1 MAVSSIV
8 LPTPADVEQLHP
20 AEVLRWAFDAFAVEN
35 VAVTSSFEDA
45 VLAHLAVSVDPGA
58 DIVLLD
64 TQYLFAETWWLA
76 EQMRDRFGINL
87 RVVTPL
93 PAVQRDNLWQRDIEA
108 CCAVRKVEPLQRA
121 LAGKAA
127 WVTGVRR
134 ADGPTRANTPVV
146 SFDINRN
153 LVKINPLAA
162 WTDDDMALY
171 AEINDL
177 PANPLTERGYPS
189 IGCWPCT
196 RPVAAGEDR
205 RGGRWAGTA
214 KTECGLHA

>member
-1 MAVSSIV
+1 VSLLHS
-8 LPTPADVEQLHP
+8 PDNVEQLHP
-20 AEVLRWAFDAFAVEN
+20 SEVLRWAFDTYGVEN
-35 VAVTSSFEDA
+35 VAITSSFEDA
-45 VLAHLAVSVDPGA
+45 VLVHLAVSVDPSA

-76 EQMRDRFGINL
+76 EEMQKRFGVNL
-87 RVVTPL
+87 RVVTPR
-93 PAVQRDNLWQRDIEA
+93 PEIERDNLWQTDVEA
-108 CCAVRKVEPLQRA
+108 CCAVRKVEPLNRA
-121 LAGKAA
+121 LDRKAA

-134 ADGPTRANTPVV
+134 ADGPTRANAPVV

-153 LVKINPLAA
+153 LVKINPLAT

-177 PANPLTERGYPS
+177 PANPLTARGYPS

-196 RPVAAGEDR
+196 RPVAEGEDR
-205 RGGRWAGTA
+205 RGGRWAGNA
-214 KTECGLHA
+214 KTECGLHV

>member
-1 MAVSSIV
+1 MTA
-8 LPTPADVEQLHP
+8 LTTPPGLETMHP
-20 AEVLRWAFDAFAVEN
+20 QEVLRWAFDVHGTAGIV
-35 VAVTSSFEDA
+35 VTASFEDA
-45 VLAHLAVSVDPGA
+45 VLVHLVHTVAPRA

-64 TQYLFAETWWLA
+64 TQYLFAETLWYA
-76 EQMRDRFGINL
+76 EELRRRFDLDL
-87 RVVTPL
+87 RVVRPL
-93 PAVQRDNLWQRDIEA
+93 ADVRPDNRWQTDVEG
-108 CCAVRKVEPLQRA
+108 CCGVRKVEPLQRSM
-121 LAGKAA
+121 AGRSA

-146 SFDINRN
+146 GFDIGRN
-153 LVKINPLAA
+153 IVKVNPLAT
-162 WTDDDMALY
+162 WSDDDMALY
-171 AEINDL
+171 AQLNDL

-205 RGGRWAGTA
+205 RGGRWAGLG

>member
-1 MAVSSIV
+1 M
-8 LPTPADVEQLHP
+8 LQTPTNVEQLHP
-20 AEVLRWAFDAFAVEN
+20 TEVLRWAFDTFGVGN

-45 VLAHLAVSVDPGA
+45 VLVHLAVSVDPAA

-64 TQYLFAETWWLA
+64 TQYLFAETWWLV
-76 EQMRDRFGINL
+76 EQMQNRFNAKV
-87 RVVTPL
+87 RVISPR
-93 PAVQRDNLWQRDIEA
+93 PEVQRDNLWQTDVEA
-108 CCAVRKVEPLQRA
+108 CCAVRKVEPLARS
-121 LAGKAA
+121 LDGKAA

-134 ADGPTRANTPVV
+134 VDGPTRANTPVA
-146 SFDINRN
+146 SYDINRN

-177 PANPLTERGYPS
+177 PANPLSARGYPS

-205 RGGRWAGTA
+205 RGGRWSGSA
-214 KTECGLHA
+214 KTECGLHV

>member
-1 MAVSSIV
+1 MNLLRA
-8 LPTPADVEQLHP
+8 PANVEALHP
-20 AEVLRWAFDAFAVEN
+20 TEVLRWAFDTHGVDN
-35 VAVTSSFEDA
+35 VTVTASFEDA
-45 VLAHLAVSVDPGA
+45 VLVHLAWAADPAA

-76 EQMRDRFGINL
+76 EEMQRRFGINL

-93 PAVQRDNLWQRDIEA
+93 PEVQRDNLWQSDVGA
-108 CCAVRKVEPLQRA
+108 CCAVRKVEPLNRA

-134 ADGPTRANTPVV
+134 VDGPTRANAPVV

-162 WTDDDMALY
+162 WTDQDMALY
-171 AEINDL
+171 AAINDL
-177 PANPLTERGYPS
+177 PAHPLAERGYPS

-196 RPVAAGEDR
+196 RPVAEGEDKR
-205 RGGRWAGTA
+205 AGRWAGND
-214 KTECGLHA
+214 KTECGLHI